1 MSDSTNITTN
11 DFICEHCNKHFV
23 TKGILGTHQKTAK
36 YCLSKQGI
44 VATSAQ
50 FACEYCNKIFTLK
63 QTCTEHSIRC
73 KVKKN
78 MIYVKEIDD
87 MKQHYEQ
94 IIDNQQQTIVRLEK
108 TVVDLHG
115 LLQLSIKSGNT
126 TNIPNIPPTISQQMD
141 GIIEDM
147 KETAMAIKDKRIKQL
162 ENVCLSKKSR
172 VIYPERN
179 VIYILTTDDHLLR
192 RTYIVGK
199 AKNLT
204 ARLGTYNKT
213 CDHTVVH
220 YRECKNEEEMDMVE
234 ATVLYKLR
242 EYREQANRDRFILP
256 EDKEISFFTDIVD
269 ECVKFV

>member
-1 MSDSTNITTN
+1 MELTKINN
-11 DFICEHCNKHFV
+11 DFFCDFCKKKFA
-23 TKGILGTHQKTAK
+23 TKSNLSLHQKTAK

-213 CDHTVVH
+213 CDHKVVH
-220 YRECKNEEEMDMVE
+220 YRECKNEEDMNVTE
-234 ATVLYKLR
+234 TLIIGKLR
-242 EYREQANRDRFILP
+242 DYREQANRDRFILP
-256 EDKEISFFTDIVD
+256 EHSDVNMFIETINQCVD
-269 ECVKFV
+269 FL